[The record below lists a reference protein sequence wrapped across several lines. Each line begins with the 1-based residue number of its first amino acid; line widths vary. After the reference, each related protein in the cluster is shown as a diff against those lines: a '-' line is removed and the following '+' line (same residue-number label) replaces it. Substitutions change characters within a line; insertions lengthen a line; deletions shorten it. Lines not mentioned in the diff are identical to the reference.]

1 MQNKSWVLLLS
12 LFLVSVISG
21 CWADQVKRDG
31 SSEKIEEN
39 NASIQA
45 HVEQPLIGP
54 SFPCEKAQTEVE
66 KMICADKELSALD
79 AELAQA
85 YRAAMDVSTNK
96 SLFQK
101 QHQAWLQKL
110 RDTCEDTAC
119 LKRVYKQWIGI
130 LTQII
135 KASKSEPVY
144 DNSLGHYRV
153 TRTQFVSGFG
163 MDWAPATDPTVCEAV
178 AKNINAYI
186 EKNHAQPPL
195 CDVPISEGNGFE
207 LPVWMELDE
216 KRVDEVLPEIVK
228 YGHTAFPGGMQKL
241 EKEAARQNITRDE
254 LLKKYTGFSR
264 QHYTAN
270 RSTIYATHF
279 PLGDS
284 NEDEILKV
292 IDAGSVLSCGKQ
304 TNEGFLRIE
313 PPAYYILENEIN
325 YKKTRALNG
334 YFGIKGYLFSY
345 KNNTYVSKWD
355 QYPSN
360 DKGQTVYSGG
370 NMRAEGRPQYLF
382 IHEIADLKY
391 NQLYSLSVRPI
402 CELSYQH

>member
-163 MDWAPATDPTVCEAV
+163 MDWAPASDPTVCEAV
-178 AKNINAYI
+178 AKNVNAYI
-186 EKNHAQPPL
+186 EKNHAQPSL
-195 CDVPISEGNGFE
+195 CEVPISAGNGFE
-207 LPVWMELDE
+207 LPVWTELDR
-216 KRVDEVLPEIVK
+216 KQIDEVLPSIIEYK
-228 YGHTAFPGGMQKL
+228 RTAFPGDKHRL
-241 EKEAARQNITRDE
+241 EQAAASQNISVDE
-254 LLKKYTGFSR
+254 LLKKYTDKERQRFNSHNEAIYESTRFDFGGGNEHEIIRTVTGKTIFSCGAKTKDGFS
-264 QHYTAN
+264 QFKSPSY
-270 RSTIYATHF
+270 Y
-279 PLGDS
+279 
-284 NEDEILKV
+284 V
-292 IDAGSVLSCGKQ
+292 IIGSELD
-304 TNEGFLRIE
+304 
-313 PPAYYILENEIN
+313 
-325 YKKTRALNG
+325 YKKTRSFNVN
-334 YFGIKGYLFSY
+334 KGYLFQY
-345 KNNTYVSKWD
+345 KNSNYTMRWGQLPSDERGQVRHTDSMSKL
-355 QYPSN
+355 
-360 DKGQTVYSGG
+360 
-370 NMRAEGRPQYLF
+370 GRPQYLTV
-382 IHEIADLKY
+382 HEITDLKH

-402 CELSYQH
+402 CELSYQQ